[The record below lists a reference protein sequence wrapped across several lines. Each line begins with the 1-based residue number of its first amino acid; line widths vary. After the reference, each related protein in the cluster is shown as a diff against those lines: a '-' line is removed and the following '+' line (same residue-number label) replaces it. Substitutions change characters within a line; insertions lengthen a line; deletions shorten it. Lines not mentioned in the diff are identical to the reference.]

1 MKGKLIIAAIAVP
14 LWFSCNNSPEKNSN
28 TTGTK
33 DTGSLSNTGTKSNT
47 TSNTSTDA
55 VAESSPRISFTADGK
70 EMTIRN
76 TILVSKDD
84 KKVSPGNDYIAM
96 MIANSHDSNKISLT
110 LNFAF
115 ALQPGSY
122 PIVGYG
128 YQRNVNGKGEMFGG
142 LLGGGTKISPYKVT
156 LTSCEKIRDHHWKIA
171 GTIDEIVI
179 PINGLMKLDPKVKHP
194 DEIKISK
201 ISFANMEFDD
211 NLDELMEKALK
222 K

>member
-1 MKGKLIIAAIAVP
+1 MKSKFIIAAIAVP
-14 LWFSCNNSPEKNSN
+14 LWFSCNNAPEKNS
-28 TTGTK
+28 TPTAAK
-33 DTGSLSNTGTKSNT
+33 DTGSSNNTGAKSNT
-47 TSNTSTDA
+47 TSTDA
-55 VAESSPRISFTADGK
+55 IAESSAKISFTAEGK

-84 KKVSPGNDYIAM
+84 KQVSPGNGYMAM
-96 MIANSHDSNKISLT
+96 MIANSHDSNKVSLT

-115 ALQPGSY
+115 ALQPGTY

-128 YQRNVNGKGEMFGG
+128 FQRNVNGKGEVYGG
-142 LLGGGTKISPYKVT
+142 LLGGGTKISPYKVN

-171 GTIDEIVI
+171 GTIDEITI
-179 PINGLMKLDPKVKHP
+179 PANGLMKMDVTRKHP
-194 DEIKISK
+194 AEVKLIK

-211 NLDELMEKALK
+211 NLEEMMEKVMK